1 MWNELRECA
10 LCGAAFVDAGKH
22 QRFHDDLD
30 AWIQLIEHELD
41 ANIRRRLRE
50 RRPYSLRVLTP
61 PAAGLPSEVE
71 RLGHSPT

>member
-1 MWNELRECA
+1 MWNQLRECA
-10 LCGAAFVDAGKH
+10 LCGAAFTDAGKH

-50 RRPYSLRVLTP
+50 R
-61 PAAGLPSEVE
+61 A
-71 RLGHSPT
+71 PTH

>member
-1 MWNELRECA
+1 MGYCSPEVRSGLAVFGDRMWNELRECA
-10 LCGAAFVDAGKH
+10 LCGAAFMDAGKH

-50 RRPYSLRVLTP
+50 R
-61 PAAGLPSEVE
+61 A
-71 RLGHSPT
+71 PTH

>member
-50 RRPYSLRVLTP
+50 R
-61 PAAGLPSEVE
+61 A
-71 RLGHSPT
+71 PTY